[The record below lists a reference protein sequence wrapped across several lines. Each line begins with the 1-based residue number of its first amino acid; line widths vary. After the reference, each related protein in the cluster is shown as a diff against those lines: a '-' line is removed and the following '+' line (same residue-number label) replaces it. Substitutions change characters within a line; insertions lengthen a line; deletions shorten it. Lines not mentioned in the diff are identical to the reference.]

1 MSNFENN
8 KRIAKNTVM
17 LYFRLFLTMGV
28 TLYTSR
34 VVLNTLGVV
43 DFGVYSVVGCIVTMF
58 SFLNGAMS
66 SATQRYLSVEIGKQD
81 YLQLKK
87 VFSISLS
94 IHVLISIIIVLLAET
109 IGLWF
114 LNTQM
119 NIPVSRMEA
128 ANWVYQFSVLAFA
141 VSVIQ
146 VPYNAS
152 IIAHEKMDIYAYVS
166 IIEVLLRLLIVFV
179 LVWLGFDKLKL
190 YAVLTFVV
198 STLVMLI
205 YQTYCKRKFKECHYH
220 FYKDKSLFYSLIN
233 FSGWSLFGGLAWVMM
248 GEGLNIL
255 LNIFFGSVINASR
268 GVAFQVNMAV
278 STFVNNFRTAVN
290 PQIVKSCTIGDKAY
304 MSSLVFE
311 SAKYSFYLLLLL
323 SLPILLETKTIMHI
337 WLKLVPERSVI
348 FCQLVLINSLIQCFD
363 IGIVFTAIGKIKENQ
378 FIGGLIY
385 LFILPI
391 SYFLLKSGNS
401 PEVVFYVQISA
412 TIFVI
417 FGVNLYLLNKIAD
430 IRSDLYFKQLLLP
443 VLKVLLVACI
453 LPIII
458 RVFMND
464 GFYRFIYIIVGSS
477 VSVILSVYFLGMNQS
492 TRLNVKNVIASKLF
506 SFRK

>member
-1 MSNFENN
+1 MSNLENN
-8 KRIAKNTVM
+8 KRIAKNTIM

-28 TLYTSR
+28 ALYTSR
-34 VVLNTLGVV
+34 VVLNTLGVI

-81 YLQLKK
+81 CIQLKK

-94 IHVLISIIIVLLAET
+94 IHLLLSVIILILAET

-119 NIPVSRMEA
+119 NIPISRMNA

-152 IIAHEKMDIYAYVS
+152 IIAHEKMDVYAYVS
-166 IIEVLLRLLIVFV
+166 IIEVLLRLLIVFA

-190 YAVLTFVV
+190 YAVLTFIVSIVV
-198 STLVMLI
+198 VLI
-205 YQTYCKRKFKECHYH
+205 YRAYCKSKFDECHYH
-220 FYKDKSLFYSLIN
+220 YYKDKSLFYSLIN
-233 FSGWSLFGGLAWVMM
+233 FSGWSLFGSLAWVMM

-255 LNIFFGSVINASR
+255 LNIFFGSVVNASR

-290 PQIVKSCTIGDKAY
+290 PQIVKSCTIGDKTY

-311 SAKYSFYLLLLL
+311 SAKFSFYLLLLL
-323 SLPILLETKTIMHI
+323 SLPILLETKTILHV
-337 WLKLVPERSVI
+337 WLKLVPEHSVV
-348 FCQLVLINSLIQCFD
+348 FCQLVLINSLIQCLD
-363 IGIVFTAIGKIKENQ
+363 IGIVFTAIGRIKENQ
-378 FIGGLIY
+378 FVGGLIY
-385 LFILPI
+385 LLILPI
-391 SYFLLKSGNS
+391 SYVLLKLGSS
-401 PEVVFYVQISA
+401 PEIVFYVQISA
-412 TIFVI
+412 TILVV
-417 FGVNLYLLNKIAD
+417 FGVNLYLLKKIAN
-430 IRSDLYFKQLLLP
+430 IRPLLYFKQLFLP
-443 VLKVLLVACI
+443 ISKVLIVACI
-453 LPIII
+453 LPISI
-458 RVFMND
+458 RLFMNEGLD
-464 GFYRFIYIIVGSS
+464 RFVYLLVTSFL
-477 VSVILSVYFLGMNQS
+477 SVILTVYFIGMNQS
-492 TRLNVKNVIASKLF
+492 MRLAIRNTIENKFNSLK
-506 SFRK
+506 R